1 MTIKGELV
9 GIGTMQMSS
18 DRIMSSD
25 SGTAVKMTRVLMEP
39 GHYPRMWH
47 SPTDLEGLDSDI
59 APRDAF

>member
-1 MTIKGELV
+1 
-9 GIGTMQMSS
+9 MSS

-59 APRDAF
+59 ASRDSF